1 MWTDITR
8 KRYAR
13 SELLLPSDLTDAEWA
28 ILEPLLPPR
37 GKLGRPPVW
46 DYRQIVEAILYLL
59 RGGLPW
65 RMLPPGLFPP
75 MTTVQHYFYRW
86 SAMGVWKSINHAL
99 LLMAREAAGR
109 EASPSAGVIDSQ
121 SVKTT
126 ESGGPRGFDAGK
138 KIKGRK
144 RHIVTDT
151 QGLLVGAVVHTADV
165 QDRDG
170 APDVLASIRHSFPW
184 LRHVFADG
192 GYAGDKLRSAL
203 AKIGTWS
210 LEIIKR
216 SDAAK
221 GFKLLPR
228 RWVVERT
235 IAWLN
240 RNRATDG
247 KARTGTISDAAG
259 RNPHACFHAGRHR
272 RHGQGDEARKRA
284 RNRGGHHPRQYLSPD
299 AAPGRRAGG
308 AAGRLAQVHELGA
321 RS

>member
-8 KRYAR
+8 RQYAR
-13 SELLLPSDLTDAEWA
+13 ADLLLPSDLTDAEWA

-37 GKLGRPPVW
+37 SKLGRPPVW

-99 LLMAREAAGR
+99 LLMAREAIGR

-151 QGLLVGAVVHTADV
+151 QGLLVGAIVHTADI

-170 APDVLASIRHSFPW
+170 APDVLASIRQTFPPRAQQSSS
-184 LRHVFADG
+184 RHHG
-192 GYAGDKLRSAL
+192 PGLC
-203 AKIGTWS
+203 
-210 LEIIKR
+210 
-216 SDAAK
+216 
-221 GFKLLPR
+221 R
-228 RWVVERT
+228 R
-235 IAWLN
+235 
-240 RNRATDG
+240 
-247 KARTGTISDAAG
+247 
-259 RNPHACFHAGRHR
+259 
-272 RHGQGDEARKRA
+272 
-284 RNRGGHHPRQYLSPD
+284 
-299 AAPGRRAGG
+299 
-308 AAGRLAQVHELGA
+308 
-321 RS
+321 

>member
-1 MWTDITR
+1 M
-8 KRYAR
+8 
-13 SELLLPSDLTDAEWA
+13 
-28 ILEPLLPPR
+28 PPR
-37 GKLGRPPVW
+37 SKLGRPPVW

-86 SAMGVWKSINHAL
+86 SAMGVWESINHAL
-99 LLMAREAAGR
+99 LLMAREAMGR

-151 QGLLVGAVVHTADV
+151 QGLLVGAIVHTADI

-170 APDVLASIRHSFPW
+170 APDVLTSIRQTFPW

-203 AKIGTWS
+203 TKIGTWT

-216 SDAAK
+216 SDVAK

-240 RNRATDG
+240 RNR
-247 KARTGTISDAAG
+247 
-259 RNPHACFHAGRHR
+259 
-272 RHGQGDEARKRA
+272 
-284 RNRGGHHPRQYLSPD
+284 
-299 AAPGRRAGG
+299 
-308 AAGRLAQVHELGA
+308 RLAKDFERTIESATTWLFIASVNQITRRIASLCNQDA
-321 RS
+321 SL